1 MWLVTA
7 CELILNTYPND
18 FLDNQAG
25 VTIGY
30 RLVLNIIYLLGPV
43 LMKTHVNLNII
54 LQLIKFKEIPFI

>member
-7 CELILNTYPND
+7 CELILNTYHND

-30 RLVLNIIYLLGPV
+30 RFVLNIIYLLGPV
-43 LMKTHVNLNII
+43 LMKTLVNLNVI

>member
-1 MWLVTA
+1 MTA
-7 CELILNTYPND
+7 CELILNIYHND

-54 LQLIKFKEIPFI
+54 LQLIKFKDSPFI

>member
-1 MWLVTA
+1 MTA
-7 CELILNTYPND
+7 CELILNIYPND

-54 LQLIKFKEIPFI
+54 LQLVKFKESPFI